1 MTKIDK
7 RLLRNTKNKLLAGV
21 AAGIADYFDLDPNVI
36 RFLFIVLTAFGGSG
50 ILMYLLLWLLLPSD
64 MSEANDSRDT
74 VKENVQQMKDVVK
87 DFTDQ
92 IKKEQPQTM
101 NEKKGKSQQYLGS
114 ILVILGILFLLKNL
128 GLIDLYLIQKFWPV
142 LIIFLGVALVSQNE
156 N

>member
-64 MSEANDSRDT
+64 VSEANDSRDT

>member
-1 MTKIDK
+1 MTKTDK
-7 RLLRNTKNKLLAGV
+7 RLLRNTKNKLIAGV

-74 VKENVQQMKDVVK
+74 VKENVQQMKDAVRG
-87 DFTDQ
+87 FTDQ
-92 IKKEQPQTM
+92 IKNEQPHAM

>member
-1 MTKIDK
+1 MIKTDK
-7 RLLRNTKNKLLAGV
+7 RLIRNTKNKLLAGV

-64 MSEANDSRDT
+64 VSEVNDSRDT
-74 VKENVQQMKDVVK
+74 VRENVQQMKDAVK
-87 DFTDQ
+87 DFADQ
-92 IKKEQPQTM
+92 IKKERPHDM

-128 GLIDLYLIQKFWPV
+128 GLIDLFIIQKFWPV